1 MLMLDTSMNYLEN
14 GEAAVKQT
22 GGLFAQLGAKFLAFL
37 PNLVIACIV
46 FLVGLLLA
54 KLFSKLVTHAVK
66 RASVEK
72 TASSFGHSLCR
83 ILLYALLTI
92 ICLAILGVPMTS
104 IVAVVGAA
112 GLAVGLALQNSL
124 SNVAGGFIILFAK
137 LFSVGDYIIVGD
149 AEGYVESVSI
159 LYTRLTARDHRT
171 FYLPNG
177 MVSSGE
183 IINLSQQGDVRISV
197 PLSVAYD
204 ADFDT
209 VCTVL
214 LDAVKTYKP
223 ALSSPPPSVS
233 MTEHGDSA
241 IKLTLFVWVEAKD
254 YFTAKPELLRIAKKA
269 LDAADIEIPYP
280 QICVHNMPSGRE

>member
-1 MLMLDTSMNYLEN
+1 MLMLDISQDYLAN
-14 GEAAVKQT
+14 GEAAVKDTT
-22 GGLFAQLGAKFLAFL
+22 GFFAALGRKFLEFL

-46 FLVGLLLA
+46 FLIGLLLA
-54 KLFSKLVTHAVK
+54 KLISKLVTRAVK

-83 ILLYALLTI
+83 ILLYALLII
-92 ICLAILGVPMTS
+92 ICLTILGVPMTS

-112 GLAVGLALQNSL
+112 GLAIGLALQNSL

-171 FYLPNG
+171 IYLPNG

-183 IINLSQQGDVRISV
+183 IINLSQQGAIRISV
-197 PLSVAYD
+197 PLSVSYS

-209 VCTVL
+209 VQSVL
-214 LDAVKTYKP
+214 LDAVSEYKQF
-223 ALSSPPPSVS
+223 LQSPPPSVS
-233 MTEHGDSA
+233 MTAHGDSA
-241 IKLTLFVWVEAKD
+241 IELTLFVWVEAKD
-254 YFTAKPELLRIAKKA
+254 YFNAKPELLLIAKKA
-269 LDAADIEIPYP
+269 LDAANIEIPYP
-280 QICVHNMPSGRE
+280 QICVHNMPSGKE